1 VRQGHA
7 VSPVEAVAAVLLAS
21 GWRLGQPGG
30 YRPELA
36 IDTTELYT
44 FLGATQT
51 RQWER
56 LIARYGDAD
65 VAQRRFARRV
75 AADLQRRGT
84 LNVLHRGVT
93 DWGIT
98 IRLVGPGLHVGASA
112 PPGTNRLSVIPH
124 LHYAP
129 SRPSR
134 TLDLVAFVNGIPVAT
149 AEVADAPGATA
160 RDAAERFGRCDPRE
174 PLLRARALVHLA
186 VGPDGILVST
196 QPATA
201 RFVPLT
207 STSALRGQEFWAPG
221 TWVAATR
228 RLR

>member
-7 VSPVEAVAAVLLAS
+7 VSPDAVAAAFLAS

-30 YRPELA
+30 YRAELA
-36 IDTTELYT
+36 VDTAELYT
-44 FLGATQT
+44 FLGATQPHE
-51 RQWER
+51 WER
-56 LIARYGDAD
+56 LIVRYDDAD

-75 AADLQRRGT
+75 AAELDRRGT
-84 LNVLHRGVT
+84 LDVLRRGVT

-98 IRLVGPGLHVGASA
+98 IRLADQGPGAGATRPSGA
-112 PPGTNRLSVIPH
+112 NRLSVIPH

-134 TLDLVAFVNGIPVAT
+134 TLDLVVFVNGIPVAT
-149 AEVADAPGATA
+149 AQVADAPGATA
-160 RDAAERFGRCDPRE
+160 ADAAERFARCDPRE

-186 VGPDGILVST
+186 VGPDGILAAT
-196 QPATA
+196 QPDPA

-207 STSALRGQEFWAPG
+207 GGSALPGREFWAPAIWLG
-221 TWVAATR
+221 ATKR
-228 RLR
+228 